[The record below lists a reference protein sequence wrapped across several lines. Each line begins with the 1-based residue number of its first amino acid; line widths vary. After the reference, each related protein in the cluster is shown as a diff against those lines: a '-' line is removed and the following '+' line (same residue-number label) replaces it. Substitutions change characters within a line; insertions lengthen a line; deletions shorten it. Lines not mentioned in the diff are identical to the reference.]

1 MGNTVRV
8 SADVSK
14 IGGFQAGGQTT
25 HASSAE
31 PIAKKNNITQ
41 VTVGNGAGVGS
52 GTLKSETV
60 SRKAL
65 DKVLTVLNFV
75 FHTCG
80 RIAVPCPSVC
90 LTISRKETVFT
101 VSTSMLNDC

>member
-1 MGNTVRV
+1 MGNTVSV

-14 IGGFQAGGQTT
+14 IEGFQAGGQTT

-41 VTVGNGAGVGS
+41 VTVGNGAGVG

-80 RIAVPCPSVC
+80 RIAVPSVC
-90 LTISRKETVFT
+90 LPISRKETVFT

>member
-1 MGNTVRV
+1 MGNNVRV

-75 FHTCG
+75 FHTWG
-80 RIAVPCPSVC
+80 RIAVPSVC

>member
-41 VTVGNGAGVGS
+41 VTVGNGVGVGS

-80 RIAVPCPSVC
+80 RIAVPFSLPDYLQERDSVYC
-90 LTISRKETVFT
+90 FDFDAK
-101 VSTSMLNDC
+101 